1 MPFVVG
7 QQRSQLPGNH
17 LAYVIPRDFYAALFS
32 RQKFR
37 ASKIKTALNNLLNCG
52 LCPSEYQFK
61 MATLSSRGFPRVVT
75 PWKQFPILSR
85 RARYEH
91 RFPFPFCQCLS
102 TGRMTPKIASMWNS
116 VIPKFLRNG
125 DRKASKHGT
134 DIGIIERNPAV
145 FYILMFILIG
155 SQAIHL
161 LQLRTSHENF
171 LRSTNSKIRQ
181 LSEVI
186 DKLKNGEEVDVKKAL
201 GTGNKASEDEWEEGS
216 YFTRA
221 LTELDN
227 RNNDNGYTD
236 I

>member
-1 MPFVVG
+1 
-7 QQRSQLPGNH
+7 
-17 LAYVIPRDFYAALFS
+17 
-32 RQKFR
+32 
-37 ASKIKTALNNLLNCG
+37 
-52 LCPSEYQFK
+52 

-201 GTGNKASEDEWEEGS
+201 GTGNKASEDEWEEELVL
-216 YFTRA
+216 REIERE
-221 LTELDN
+221 ELDW
-227 RNNDNGYTD
+227 RSKLDSVQAGEKPPQSEATTSGDETVKKSSRPPRFY
-236 I
+236 